1 MQFYHDTTAQS
12 KDTLDA
18 VFAMSVEIREAKAAI
33 SSLSSNQTNSLEV
46 QSPETIEPPNT
57 LAPRKRRA
65 YQRRG
70 DASKRQKSEGDDVEL
85 VDKLKILLDSRQ
97 NSEIKPK
104 TVHSSES
111 TLDDKITAIINSQG
125 VDPDWKENLRVLLC
139 SEEKK
144 EVVVETKKDPAE
156 DILAR
161 LETLLSSA
169 NAIRTSMPLVP
180 CQQSLNRST
189 MIPSIPLESSS
200 FRSIGNGHHN
210 FDLEDHGLL
219 SQHRPIRSIGNDSHV
234 RDIEDRNLQLIG
246 KALVASYQNTAQLRD
261 EVSDGFKSLMSM
273 RIPNSTSQIPN
284 RSFSSNAMQG
294 RMTQPRWYNYQAAH
308 QPMHQPSFEEL
319 FEYDCPPP
327 RQFGNFYNK

>member
-1 MQFYHDTTAQS
+1 VQLYHDTSVQS
-12 KDTLDA
+12 RNTLDA

-33 SSLSSNQTNSLEV
+33 SSISSNQTNSLEV
-46 QSPETIEPPNT
+46 QSPETIEPSNT
-57 LAPRKRRA
+57 LAPRKRRV

-70 DASKRQKSEGDDVEL
+70 DASKRQNSEGDDVEL
-85 VDKLKILLDSRQ
+85 VDKLKNILDSRQ

-104 TVHSSES
+104 TVHSSEV

-125 VDPDWKENLRVLLC
+125 VDPDWKEKLRVLLG
-139 SEEKK
+139 SEDKN
-144 EVVVETKKDPAE
+144 EVVVEAKKDPAE

-189 MIPSIPLESSS
+189 LIPAVPHEFSSI
-200 FRSIGNGHHN
+200 RSIGNGYHN
-210 FDLEDHGLL
+210 SGSEDHGLP
-219 SQHRPIRSIGNDSHV
+219 SQHRPIRSIGNESHLH
-234 RDIEDRNLQLIG
+234 DLESRNLQLIG